1 MDGVGKYKGGLEWG
15 GILDMNL
22 FFFGRFMY
30 GGIGMLFLF
39 IIGFGCMN
47 LKKNGL
53 KGLNWFG

>member
-1 MDGVGKYKGGLEWG
+1 MDGVGKYKGGPEWG

-22 FFFGRFMY
+22 FSSGRPMY
-30 GGIGMLFLF
+30 GGIGMLFLS

-53 KGLNWFG
+53 KGLNWSG